1 MRGDKS
7 DRSTVKRIQYYN
19 NLEGIQLFNVHEM
32 QRRCYENGIWLK
44 EKPDACSGV
53 HVDKEW
59 VNNPCYMD

>member
-7 DRSTVKRIQYYN
+7 DLSTVKRIQYDN
-19 NLEGIQLFNVHEM
+19 NLEDIQLFNVHEM
-32 QRRCYENGIWLK
+32 PCYENGIWLK

-59 VNNPCYMD
+59 VNNRCYSD